1 MAPLESNAVLNS
13 SVLERIRKAGG
24 EALLDRLVD
33 CFLSYG
39 PERFEKL
46 TAAIQGGDW
55 AGVEFHAHALKSSA
69 GNVGARSLFALLGEI
84 ETAAGQGKTAVV
96 AAALDA
102 LQNRYEE
109 FLGALSRVRQHA

>member
-1 MAPLESNAVLNS
+1 
-13 SVLERIRKAGG
+13 
-24 EALLDRLVD
+24 
-33 CFLSYG
+33 
-39 PERFEKL
+39 
-46 TAAIQGGDW
+46 
-55 AGVEFHAHALKSSA
+55 
-69 GNVGARSLFALLGEI
+69 VGARSLFALLGEI